1 MTMRSKNI
9 FRLLFVF
16 IIGLS
21 LVFMFG
27 CGDNNTDNK
36 TNNNGDK
43 QGNVIDDKEKTEKY
57 NYKFLVDGVVL
68 KEETL
73 EKGETISYPVNPT
86 KDGNEEFEYSFEG
99 WDNNATVLDKDE
111 VFNAIFKETKK
122 KYTINFYGLNNALI
136 NTQTVEYGS
145 KPYSPYV
152 PDVSATN
159 IYTFEFNSWD
169 KTIESVTGDCDYTA
183 KYNVVREE
191 LDSLE
196 GLKISF
202 LGDSIT
208 TFYKEGSEYNNI
220 YPDGYRGLN
229 NCLSQSEAI
238 NNYYPSHSDT
248 VKTWDQTWWGQLLV
262 STKMEL
268 GIVNALSGSMAYD
281 HYNYENGVV
290 AMQDSRV
297 STLDD
302 NGVPDI
308 VVVFIGTNDICSSQ
322 PSWYGKSEYTTALNT
337 IYEKI
342 HKFCNP
348 YTDVFFVQM
357 YLSKSASSYKARV
370 DMYNEVIASVSTD
383 KNCGVIKYADYLSTV
398 SDQSS
403 VLPDW
408 THPSLKG
415 CGILARASEKA
426 IKEFYGIPCKI
437 KVV

>member
-1 MTMRSKNI
+1 MTVKVKATGHN
-9 FRLLFVF
+9 FEV
-16 IIGLS
+16 LS
-21 LVFMFG
+21 QKDPTCSAKG
-27 CGDNNTDNK
+27 S
-36 TNNNGDK
+36 
-43 QGNVIDDKEKTEKY
+43 KTEKCTVCG
-57 NYKFLVDGVVL
+57 FEHTVEIDCLPH
-68 KEETL
+68 TF
-73 EKGETISYPVNPT
+73 ETIEDVDST
-86 KDGNEEFEYSFEG
+86 CLEAG
-99 WDNNATVLDKDE
+99 
-111 VFNAIFKETKK
+111 
-122 KYTINFYGLNNALI
+122 YTINKCKVCGEEVRTDKELASHKYGEWIEKVKA
-136 NTQTVEYGS
+136 TDEHDGEYGS

-159 IYTFEFNSWD
+159 IYTFEFDSWD
-169 KTIESVTGDCDYTA
+169 KTIESVAGDCDYTA

-342 HKFCNP
+342 HKFCSP

-370 DMYNEVIASVSTD
+370 DMYN
-383 KNCGVIKYADYLSTV
+383 
-398 SDQSS
+398 
-403 VLPDW
+403 
-408 THPSLKG
+408 
-415 CGILARASEKA
+415 
-426 IKEFYGIPCKI
+426 
-437 KVV
+437 

>member
-16 IIGLS
+16 IFGLS
-21 LVFMFG
+21 LVFMSG

-43 QGNVIDDKEKTEKY
+43 QGDVIDDKEKTEKY

-73 EKGETISYPVNPT
+73 EKGETISYPINPT
-86 KDGNEEFEYSFEG
+86 KDGNEEYEYSFEG
-99 WDNNATVLDKDE
+99 WDNNATTLEKDE

-122 KYTINFYGLNNALI
+122 KYTINFYGLSDALI

-159 IYTFEFNSWD
+159 IYTFEFDSWD

-238 NNYYPSHSDT
+238 NNY
-248 VKTWDQTWWGQLLV
+248 
-262 STKMEL
+262 
-268 GIVNALSGSMAYD
+268 
-281 HYNYENGVV
+281 
-290 AMQDSRV
+290 
-297 STLDD
+297 
-302 NGVPDI
+302 
-308 VVVFIGTNDICSSQ
+308 
-322 PSWYGKSEYTTALNT
+322 
-337 IYEKI
+337 
-342 HKFCNP
+342 
-348 YTDVFFVQM
+348 
-357 YLSKSASSYKARV
+357 
-370 DMYNEVIASVSTD
+370 
-383 KNCGVIKYADYLSTV
+383 
-398 SDQSS
+398 
-403 VLPDW
+403 
-408 THPSLKG
+408 
-415 CGILARASEKA
+415 
-426 IKEFYGIPCKI
+426 
-437 KVV
+437 